1 MRCVAFKQM
10 LLASSSSTEGE
21 NGGNIRSSA
30 APVEGPDVLS
40 APILIHRD
48 RIPTNIATV
57 CLMSDVPT
65 FVRDRASDIRRSPR
79 EGRT

>member
-10 LLASSSSTEGE
+10 LLASSSTEGE
-21 NGGNIRSSA
+21 NGGNIRFSA

-48 RIPTNIATV
+48 RLPTNIASV

-79 EGRT
+79 EGRA